1 MNRSNVWWGI
11 TLILMGV
18 LFMLDN
24 MNVLDF
30 GDTISTYWP
39 VFLVVWG
46 LQLVL
51 RNQPGTSS
59 VKNESGSQGEPR
71 S

>member
-11 TLILMGV
+11 ILILMGV

-24 MNVLDF
+24 MEVLDF
-30 GDTISTYWP
+30 GDTIRTYWP

-51 RNQPGTSS
+51 RKKPGTPPM
-59 VKNESGSQGEPR
+59 KNESGSQTEPR